1 MRGLVRI
8 SAITAL
14 LVPVMGTSLALAR
27 YEMTHLVASD
37 ANANDRFGISTAI
50 DGNIA
55 VVGAFQND
63 VNTPGCGAAYIY
75 ELSGSQWLQRQ
86 KLTPFD
92 GSPGDNFGRSVAVE
106 SNTIVVGS
114 YYADNAEPNTGAA
127 YVFTRSGALWTQQQK
142 LFASDA
148 NAEDRFGVSVSV
160 KDNLIVVGAYGDD
173 GQAGSAYVFTRAGSV
188 WSEQLKLTASDRAQD
203 DLFGNAVA
211 TDGNVIFVG
220 AYKKDDTGSV
230 YVKDDAGSVY
240 VFDRQGTTWVEGDI
254 LHASDSNQW
263 DHFGCSVALDGNL
276 AAIGAYECDINGF
289 SDTGAAYVFTKT
301 GSAWVEQQKLADT
314 IDPNGSEDFGRAVAV
329 ANGSIFAGCV
339 NDSVNGEKTGSVFEF
354 VRAGDAW
361 VQHDRL
367 TAAEGGQGDEFGC
380 SVSACG
386 QHLIVGAS
394 CADVN
399 GANSGSAYI
408 FAALPGDI
416 DGDGGVDFADFALLA
431 TAWRAADGQ
440 PRWNPACD
448 ISDPPDGV
456 VNIHDLETL
465 CNDWLAGK

>member
-1 MRGLVRI
+1 
-8 SAITAL
+8 
-14 LVPVMGTSLALAR
+14 MGTSLALAR
-27 YEMTHLVASD
+27 YETAHLVASD
-37 ANANDRFGISTAI
+37 ANANDRFGISVAI
-50 DGNIA
+50 DGNTA

-63 VNTPGCGAAYIY
+63 ANAPDCGAAYIY

-86 KLTPFD
+86 KLTPSD

-114 YYADNAEPNTGAA
+114 YIGDSAEPNTGAA
-127 YVFTRSGALWTQQQK
+127 YVFTRAGALWTQQQK

-148 NAEDRFGVSVSV
+148 NANDRFGCSVSV
-160 KDNLIVVGAYGDD
+160 KDNIIVVGAYRDD
-173 GQAGSAYVFTRAGSV
+173 GFSGSAYIFTRVGSV
-188 WSEQLKLTASDRAQD
+188 WSEHQKLTASDRAQD
-203 DLFGNAVA
+203 DYFGNAVA

-220 AYKKDDTGSV
+220 AYKDNNTGSV
-230 YVKDDAGSVY
+230 RVKDDAGSVY
-240 VFDRQGTTWVEGDI
+240 VFDRQGTTWIEGDI
-254 LHASDSNQW
+254 LNASDSNRR
-263 DHFGCSVALDGNL
+263 DYFGCSVALDGNL
-276 AAIGAYECDINGF
+276 AVIGAYECDINSV
-289 SDTGAAYVFTKT
+289 SDTGAAYVFAKT
-301 GSAWVEQQKLADT
+301 GAAWVEQQKLADT

-354 VRAGDAW
+354 VRTGDVW

-367 TAAEGGQGDEFGC
+367 TAAEGGRGDEFGC

-386 QHLIVGAS
+386 QRLIVGAS

-416 DGDGGVDFADFALLA
+416 DGDGDVDFADFALLA
-431 TAWRAADGQ
+431 TAWLAAEGQ

-448 ISDPPDGV
+448 ISEPADGV

-465 CNDWLAGK
+465 CTDWLEGK